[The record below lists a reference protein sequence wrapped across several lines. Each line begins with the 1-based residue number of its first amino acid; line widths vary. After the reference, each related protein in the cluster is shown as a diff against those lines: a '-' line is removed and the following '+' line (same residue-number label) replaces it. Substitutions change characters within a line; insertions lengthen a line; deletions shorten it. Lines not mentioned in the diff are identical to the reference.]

1 MHMEQSVVGND
12 IISSFSFVSTVNMM
26 LAVKAK

>member
-1 MHMEQSVVGND
+1 MEQTVVGND
-12 IISSFSFVSTVNMM
+12 IIGSFSFVSTVNTM